1 MTDKPTDG
9 IDRVPDCS
17 HVSGHKW
24 ETVDVAIEG
33 RGSGTTY
40 VVMECSLC
48 RDLLVDHEPE
58 VIAEVGRDA

>member
-1 MTDKPTDG
+1 MCSDGTDQ
-9 IDRVPDCS
+9 VPDCS
-17 HVSGHKW
+17 HGSGHKW

-48 RDLLVDHEPE
+48 KDLLLEHGRK
-58 VIAEVGRDA
+58 VIAEVGRNV